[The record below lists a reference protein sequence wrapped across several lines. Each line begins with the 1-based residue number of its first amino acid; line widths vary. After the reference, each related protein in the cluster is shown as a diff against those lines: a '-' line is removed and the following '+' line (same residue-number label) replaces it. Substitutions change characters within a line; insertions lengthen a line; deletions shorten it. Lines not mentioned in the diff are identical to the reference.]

1 MEKNQTDAAGGKSG
15 GKSSGRA
22 GGRIDWNRQKDEI
35 LSRLDIRAECERM
48 GIQFSGSPNS
58 NGWIPCLNP
67 YRPEKHP
74 SCGVQVGNAGTR
86 GFLVA
91 FNGISQGNSRQAANF
106 WTLCR
111 DFHPEYLGMDY
122 KSIIFGLAKKTGVSL
137 GREVRPPT
145 RDSVKFFRDQ
155 ITREVREYLH
165 NHRGLNDASITT
177 FEIGWSDK
185 RERLTFPV
193 YDEDGHLV
201 NIRFH
206 AWKKDQ
212 KPKTQN
218 WTGYGNRRLWGIDR
232 LVKAAPG
239 ETVCITEGEW
249 DSMLLT
255 QETGLLS
262 VSPTNGCEAF
272 DKDWVAPFYGKHVAL
287 VWDCDEAGRQA
298 VFKRVLPALRDAVRR
313 GDILSVKAVWLFE
326 DAKDKNHK
334 DFTDF
339 IVKAGGTGQAL
350 KDMID
355 AAEPEEFPLPKMDM
369 PDAVALA
376 SFKSIDDHRYVGQRV
391 SFPLYVYGENTEAYH
406 APTKV
411 SVRECPG
418 KKKFGC
424 SGRADWGWS
433 CDEPIPIR
441 TGDRIQL
448 SCVASSDLQMKSN
461 LRDYVC
467 DRAMKPALD
476 LDAGDRQTIREVYA
490 HQVLHPGDKSE
501 NELVEKPIY
510 TIGSKIWPIGQ
521 YQATGWIWSHPRNQ
535 KPTMMVD
542 TMVPMEEDWQ
552 AFDLDRSRPL
562 LNELAQLDIDQA
574 ELVEDLMFNHT
585 KIYQRYDLHWG
596 VLLTLCSPRWI
607 DLPGEGIIRG
617 WVSSIIIG
625 DTGTGK
631 SMAVEQICKLA
642 GVGYQVSG
650 MTSSRTGITY
660 ACEYDE
666 RRGWR
671 IKAGALLKMSG
682 QALIVDEAQD
692 LAEEDLK
699 TMAEALDR
707 GRLKIDRI
715 QNREYAAET
724 RCLFLCNPVN
734 PRRHSDQKTMASFQ
748 YGCTAVQA
756 IFPKMMLRRLDLALF
771 AASFDFKDKTAV
783 FNTQP
788 PKCLKTVVTTDNLR
802 ALIHY
807 AWNLKPEQIIISKPV
822 ADHIR
827 YQAGQLS
834 SVFGGCDDIPL
845 VYAEDFRKTLCRLSV
860 ALAVIDLSST
870 DNFETITVKIKHV
883 DYISDL
889 IAMHYSATN
898 CQLDVYAAT
907 YRKENTLAEG
917 EEHLYQY
924 LQEHMKDADRHIR
937 VKTVMKELF
946 AVSPDDYRQK
956 LPQSYLKDL
965 LDCDRTTVFR
975 DLQPF
980 VSTRLV
986 KSTRGYLPTPKLFQ
1000 FKHWLKNR
1008 DPYFLEDPEDDNL
1021 CAT

>member
-1 MEKNQTDAAGGKSG
+1 MANQTDS
-15 GKSSGRA
+15 A
-22 GGRIDWNRQKDEI
+22 GGRVNWDQKKVEI
-35 LSRLDIRAECERM
+35 LSRIDIRSECERM
-48 GIQFSGSPNS
+48 GIQFSGSPGNA
-58 NGWIPCLNP
+58 GWAPCLNP
-67 YRPEKHP
+67 YRSETNP
-74 SCGVQVGNAGTR
+74 SCGVQVGNDGSR
-86 GFLVA
+86 GYLVA
-91 FNGISQGNSRQAANF
+91 FNGIGQKGVKQSVSF
-106 WTLCR
+106 WDLCR
-111 DFHPEYLGMDY
+111 DFHPDCAGMDY
-122 KSIIFGLAKKTGVSL
+122 KAIFGIWAEKTGVSIGKKPVKPPTKESVQFFRSQL
-137 GREVRPPT
+137 SQEVR
-145 RDSVKFFRDQ
+145 D
-155 ITREVREYLH
+155 YLH
-165 NHRGLNDASITT
+165 SVRGLTDASIDAY
-177 FEIGWSDK
+177 EIGWSAK
-185 RERLTFPV
+185 RERLSYPV

-206 AWKKDQ
+206 AWKKEQ

-218 WTGYGNRRLWGIDR
+218 WTGFGNRRLWGIDR
-232 LVKAAPG
+232 LVKAAPE
-239 ETVCITEGEW
+239 ETVCMTEGEW

-255 QETGLLS
+255 QETGILS

-272 DKDWVAPFYGKHVAL
+272 DKDWVPPFHGKHVVL
-287 VWDCDEAGRQA
+287 VWDCDETGRQA
-298 VFKRVLPALRDAVRR
+298 VSKRVLPALRDAVRR
-313 GDILSVKAVWLFE
+313 GEILSVKVVWLFE
-326 DAKDKNHK
+326 DAKNKNHK

-355 AAEPEEFPLPKMDM
+355 AAVPEEFPLPTMDL
-369 PDAVALA
+369 PDAIALN
-376 SFKSIDDHRYVGQRV
+376 SFQLIDDHRYVGQRV

-406 APTKV
+406 APTQ
-411 SVRECPG
+411 VRVLECPG

-424 SGRADWGWS
+424 SGRTDWGWS

-441 TGDRIQL
+441 TGDRTQL
-448 SCVASSDLQMKSN
+448 SAVAASDLQMKSQ
-461 LRDYVC
+461 LREYVC
-467 DRAMKPALD
+467 DRGMRPALEISD
-476 LDAGDRQTIREVYA
+476 SNRQTIREVYA
-490 HQVLHPGDKSE
+490 HQVLHPGDKNE

-552 AFDLDRSRPL
+552 AFDMDHSRPL
-562 LNELAQLDIDQA
+562 LNELAGLDIDKS
-574 ELVEDLMFNHT
+574 ELVNDLMYNHT
-585 KIYQRYDLHWG
+585 KIYQRYGLHWG

-607 DLPGEGIIRG
+607 DFPGEGIIRG

-631 SMAVEQICKLA
+631 SMAVDQICKLA
-642 GVGYQVSG
+642 AVGYRVSG

-660 ACEYDE
+660 ACDYDE

-699 TMAEALDR
+699 TMAEALDQ

-734 PRRHSDQKTMASFQ
+734 PRRRSDQKTMASYQ
-748 YGCTAVQA
+748 YGCTSVQG
-756 IFPKMMLRRLDLALF
+756 IFPKMMLRRIDLCMF
-771 AASFDFKDKTAV
+771 AASFDFKDKDAV
-783 FNTQP
+783 FNSQP
-788 PKCLKTVVTTDNLR
+788 PARLKTVVTAENLR

-807 AWNLKPEQIIISKPV
+807 AWNLTPERILITKAV

-827 YQAGQLS
+827 FQAGRLTGL
-834 SVFGGCDDIPL
+834 FGGCDDIPL
-845 VYAEDFRKTLCRLSV
+845 VYAEDFRKTLCRLST
-860 ALAVIDLSST
+860 AMAVIDLSST
-870 DNFETITVKIKHV
+870 DDFNTIIVKPKHV
-883 DYISDL
+883 EAVCDL
-889 IAMHYSATN
+889 LEMGYGAPN
-898 CQLDVYAAT
+898 CQLDAYAAV

-924 LQEHMKDADRHIR
+924 LKEHMKEFGRQDRIK
-937 VKTVMKELF
+937 VIMKELF

-1000 FKHWLKNR
+1000 FKHWLQHR
-1008 DPYFLEDPEDDNL
+1008 DPHFLEDPEADNQL
-1021 CAT
+1021 AT